1 MSFGSEPGRDDGGLP
16 PVHIVIPDDA
26 RELDRDVLA
35 YRRER
40 RARRRRERFLRLLR
54 PFRGD
59 GLGGHSTIL
68 PLIATCVAL
77 SMLAGAMLSVV
88 TISPASAPTVSSTP
102 TAPGTAKSGAPT
114 PAATP
119 APGTVTPLPAGLIE
133 PPPGTFSVD
142 GATQP
147 VRGLRSAALALVPP
161 NCACDKA
168 LGWLAAEAGAARVGL
183 YFVGEGKAIPQ
194 ISALTTRDGHG
205 VAAAAADT
213 GNVLSAAYRPAGLT
227 VVLIYS
233 DGTSRVRRGIPGT
246 FQFPPAPLHALTLPG
261 R

>member
-1 MSFGSEPGRDDGGLP
+1 VSFGSEPGRDDGGLP
-16 PVHIVIPDDA
+16 PVNIVIPDDA

-35 YRRER
+35 YRREQ

-59 GLGGHSTIL
+59 DLGGHSTIL

-88 TISPASAPTVSSTP
+88 TISPASAPTVSPSA
-102 TAPGTAKSGAPT
+102 TAPGTGKSATVAKPPPSM
-114 PAATP
+114 ATP
-119 APGTVTPLPAGLIE
+119 IPARLAE
-133 PPPGTFSVD
+133 LPPGTFTVD
-142 GATQP
+142 GKTEQ
-147 VRGLRSAALALVPP
+147 VRTLRSAALALVPP

-168 LGWLAAEAGAARVGL
+168 LGRLAAAAGAARVGL
-183 YFVGEGKAIPQ
+183 YFVGEGGAIPQ
-194 ISALTTRDGHG
+194 IPALTTRDGRG

-213 GNVLSAAYRPAGLT
+213 GNVLRTAYRPAGLT
-227 VVLIYS
+227 VVLVYS
-233 DGTSRVRRGIPGT
+233 DGISWVRRGIPAT
-246 FQFPPAPLHALTLPG
+246 FQFPSAPLHALTLPG